1 MLAGIH
7 FFSASIIS
15 LKFSPSLFF
24 SLILGF
30 IIHHLEDLLPHL
42 DLNIFNKKEYES
54 IKNWDFKAW
63 SLFLSEFLF
72 FFLLTFYFLGNFSLE
87 KQKIAFFGGLG
98 ALLPDIISFT
108 IKSFFPKFKLLNF
121 YLGFHEK
128 YHFKLKDKNYL
139 LPIILEILLILL
151 CLFLIKSVRH

>member
-15 LKFSPSLFF
+15 LKISPPIPL

-42 DLNIFNKKEYES
+42 DLNIFSKKEYES

-63 SLFLSEFLF
+63 SLFLFEFAF
-72 FFLLTFYFLGNFSLE
+72 FFFLTFYFLGEFSLE
-87 KQKIAFFGGLG
+87 KQKIAFLGGLG

-108 IKSFFPKFKLLNF
+108 IKSFFPKSKLLNF
-121 YLGFHEK
+121 YLEFHKK
-128 YHFKLKDKNYL
+128 YHFKLKNKNYL
-139 LPIILEILLILL
+139 FPIILEILLILL
-151 CLFLIKSVRH
+151 CLLLVKTVRH